1 MHTFHCQLFV
11 DILVKI
17 LDPVHLLVQQ
27 LFICHDLRSADR
39 AEALDLCGVL
49 PKPRKGSS
57 CPCLLRLGKFYMEL
71 VSVNGNL
78 AFDSADRA
86 FYGRRSVDC
95 QQVLV
100 ANRTGAVTFR
110 SVELPS

>member
-1 MHTFHCQLFV
+1 
-11 DILVKI
+11 
-17 LDPVHLLVQQ
+17 
-27 LFICHDLRSADR
+27 
-39 AEALDLCGVL
+39 
-49 PKPRKGSS
+49 
-57 CPCLLRLGKFYMEL
+57 MEL

-78 AFDSADRA
+78 AFDAADRT

-100 ANRTGAVTFR
+100 ANLTGAVTFR

>member
-1 MHTFHCQLFV
+1 
-11 DILVKI
+11 
-17 LDPVHLLVQQ
+17 
-27 LFICHDLRSADR
+27 
-39 AEALDLCGVL
+39 
-49 PKPRKGSS
+49 
-57 CPCLLRLGKFYMEL
+57 MEL

-78 AFDSADRA
+78 AFDSADRT

-100 ANRTGAVTFR
+100 ANLTGAVTFR